1 MIIALLFYG
10 QKLILNFLKLLIMI
24 ERVEVATKIILV
36 SNDQKALIVKRS
48 SEDSFASWEFDLPW
62 GRLELWENPL
72 DWASRELYEETSIIF
87 KNFLPLK
94 TWSFNKE
101 NLQIIGITY
110 IGHIELP
117 YQEIQVR
124 LSSEHSDF
132 KWVCE
137 EEIEDM
143 DLPKWLKL
151 ELNLAFNY

>member
-1 MIIALLFYG
+1 
-10 QKLILNFLKLLIMI
+10 MI
-24 ERVEVATKIILV
+24 EKVEVATKTILV
-36 SNDQKALIVKRS
+36 SNDRKALIVKRS
-48 SEDSFASWEFDLPW
+48 PEDTFASGEFDLPW

-87 KNFLPLK
+87 RDFLPLK

-110 IGHIELP
+110 IGYIELSC
-117 YQEIQVR
+117 QEIQVR

-137 EEIEDM
+137 EEIEGIH
-143 DLPKWLKL
+143 LPKWLKS
-151 ELNLAFNY
+151 ELNLAFNYQ